1 MMMMMITT
9 PRERGGARLD
19 QSREMGKNKEIDAKK
34 LKHNF
39 FGIEDTNKM
48 TAGYFLSVVV
58 VTMAFLAMFTSAS
71 KFELEVASGTHIF
84 QREDNSLEVKHF
96 GEEKTTVIPYEHVEL
111 QGKKS
116 SLPQQW
122 LAWYFKSSLSPTS
135 NGFTLFSS
143 VFEVPP
149 VPKKSGSNLAI
160 FNALQA
166 SYDPVPYNW
175 ILQPVL
181 STGTWMLGTS
191 KGWTLSSVMCNPNTN
206 KCLFTKPVDTEPG
219 HKILGTIEQ
228 ISGSLNSYQYRVN
241 ITDITAKGPTQS
253 LSFSSQYFAP
263 WAFVSLEHNPEGPVK
278 DCNELPAMADL
289 SFTNNVLQ
297 PTSVDMWQGSQN
309 EFACGVFVDTFP
321 YSGDSQ
327 LNIHI

>member
-1 MMMMMITT
+1 
-9 PRERGGARLD
+9 
-19 QSREMGKNKEIDAKK
+19 
-34 LKHNF
+34 
-39 FGIEDTNKM
+39 
-48 TAGYFLSVVV
+48 
-58 VTMAFLAMFTSAS
+58 
-71 KFELEVASGTHIF
+71 
-84 QREDNSLEVKHF
+84 
-96 GEEKTTVIPYEHVEL
+96 
-111 QGKKS
+111 
-116 SLPQQW
+116 
-122 LAWYFKSSLSPTS
+122 
-135 NGFTLFSS
+135 
-143 VFEVPP
+143 
-149 VPKKSGSNLAI
+149 
-160 FNALQA
+160 
-166 SYDPVPYNW
+166 
-175 ILQPVL
+175 
-181 STGTWMLGTS
+181 MLGTS

-228 ISGSLNSYQYRVN
+228 VSGSLNSYQYRVN

-289 SFTNNVLQ
+289 SFTNNILQ

-309 EFACGVFVDTFP
+309 EFACGVSVDTFP